1 MTPMLPP
8 LRSDGQR
15 EKPLICCANSIS
27 VTLVLPPNWEDPYLF
42 CASEVEFPI
51 VFDARKRRRKPSFRQ
66 LNFPS
71 PDHLSPTTSDPPF
84 LSLCLCSACILL
96 FYSAAASALF
106 VRHYS
111 CPPHACGPHPP
122 RLAPVALTHVQISC
136 YSYVHFR
143 GGNCAFRR

>member
-1 MTPMLPP
+1 MMTPMP

-27 VTLVLPPNWEDPYLF
+27 VTLVFSPNWEDPYLF
-42 CASEVEFPI
+42 CASEAEFPI
-51 VFDARKRRRKPSFRQ
+51 VFDARWRKPSFRQ

-84 LSLCLCSACILL
+84 LCSACILL

-111 CPPHACGPHPP
+111 CPPHARGPHPP
-122 RLAPVALTHVQISC
+122 RLAPVALNHVQISC
-136 YSYVHFR
+136 YSYVHFQ
-143 GGNCAFRR
+143 GGNCAFGG